1 MGCVSQSTWTTYTK
15 CSHKFCFIIAKM
27 PQSPNATI
35 SQARL
40 TIIPEST
47 LKLERDIGGG
57 EFGTVYK
64 VSPVI

>member
-1 MGCVSQSTWTTYTK
+1 
-15 CSHKFCFIIAKM
+15 M